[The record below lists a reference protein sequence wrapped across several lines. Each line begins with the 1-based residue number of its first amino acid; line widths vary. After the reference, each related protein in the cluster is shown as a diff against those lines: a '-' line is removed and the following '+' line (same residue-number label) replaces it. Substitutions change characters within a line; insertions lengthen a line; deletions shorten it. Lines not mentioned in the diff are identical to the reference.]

1 MKKLLA
7 LTLVL
12 VLACA
17 AALADYTP
25 SYGTDTETREYKYE
39 NEKLVLQDED
49 LDESHLCLTIREII
63 KGSIS
68 EKETIEEVSL
78 DQDAVLRIVVQWGPD
93 AVPEYFESIDVALSR
108 FGTISDSLLSY
119 KELDEYSDKIQYV
132 YPNREALFTKDMI
145 VDAGYGRYF
154 DEEYIETL
162 IK

>member
-108 FGTISDSLLSY
+108 FGTISDSLLFY
-119 KELDEYSDKIQYV
+119 
-132 YPNREALFTKDMI
+132 
-145 VDAGYGRYF
+145 
-154 DEEYIETL
+154 
-162 IK
+162 